1 MPAPAPKPAPA
12 PVAEARQGEFN
23 LDMTFGSAG
32 DESPSDSME
41 RVVDIFGDDDD
52 LERMM
57 ASHAQN
63 PSRPARAL
71 NVFPKKAEAAAEEAL
86 SARVRSMFDDEA
98 EDDEFKP
105 QPPPSRP
112 GARRSSLGYN
122 DMSDIFPGS

>member
-1 MPAPAPKPAPA
+1 
-12 PVAEARQGEFN
+12 
-23 LDMTFGSAG
+23 
-32 DESPSDSME
+32 ME

-71 NVFPKKAEAAAEEAL
+71 NVFPKKAEAVAEEAL

-105 QPPPSRP
+105 QPPPTRP